1 MAATSVESAITPP
14 KAIQKAVSQ
23 RLGMFHELIWLIVRI
38 LPARSVGE
46 CDFRRGAQQADAV
59 HRHVAKHR
67 EVEVCNN
74 GV

>member
-46 CDFRRGAQQADAV
+46 YDSL
-59 HRHVAKHR
+59 
-67 EVEVCNN
+67 
-74 GV
+74 